1 MSVSKER
8 PFRFN
13 GTLSLF
19 PLASLNTAVE
29 TLLERVTGLDHLD
42 RLYQAQ
48 PTIAPQNFAQ
58 HVLDL
63 LRVRC
68 TVGEVDLHRVPRQGG
83 AILVANHPFGALE
96 GIILAALLSRPR
108 PDVKFMANF
117 LLTRV
122 PELRPYF
129 IAVDPFGQR
138 GAKQRNISPL
148 REAVRHVRRGGLLV
162 VFPAGEVS
170 HLQLQRRRVADPHW
184 SSTIARLV
192 RLTEAPVV
200 PAFFEG
206 ANGALFQSLGLLHPR
221 VRTALLPRE
230 LLNKADR
237 NIRLRIGE
245 PVPYTQLRTF
255 TDDDEMTSYL
265 RLRTYAL
272 GGFTAVAPQVEKLK
286 GRGTDLPPVAQPVSP
301 ALLAA
306 EVGALPVEQCLDR
319 SGNLAVYCAKSDQI
333 PALMQELGRLREL
346 TFRRTGEGTGKAR
359 DIDLYDAYYRH
370 LFVWNT
376 EVNEVVGAYRLGLS
390 DEILA
395 RFGKKGF
402 YSHSLFKYSTKLLKE
417 ISPAIELG
425 RSFVRPEYQ
434 RSYSPLLLLWKG
446 IGRFVATNP
455 RYRVLFGPVS
465 ISNDYEN
472 SSQQL
477 LVEFLRA
484 NNYLPDLAR
493 HVKPRR
499 PFRSPDSGLSREEI
513 ASLRDVD
520 QLSDTLSSIERD
532 GKGVPILIKQY
543 LKLGGRLLGFNVDPD
558 FSDALDGLIMVDLS
572 QTDLKVLA
580 RYMGKDEAHGFI
592 AYHTVAEQRSA

>member
-1 MSVSKER
+1 MSVSKVH
-8 PFRFN
+8 PFRLN

-19 PLASLNTAVE
+19 PLAPLNTAIE
-29 TLLERVTGLDHLD
+29 ALIERVTGLDSLD

-48 PTIAPQNFAQ
+48 PAIAPQDFAQ

-68 TVGEVDLHRVPRQGG
+68 NVGEMDLHRVPKQSG
-83 AILVANHPFGALE
+83 AILVANHPFGGLE
-96 GIILAALLSRPR
+96 GIILTALLSRPR

-138 GAKQRNISPL
+138 GAKQRNVGPL
-148 REAVRHVRRGGLLV
+148 REAVRHVRSGGLLV

-170 HLQLQRRRVADPHW
+170 HLQLRHRRVTDPRW

-221 VRTALLPRE
+221 LRTALLPRE

-237 NIRLRIGE
+237 SVRLRIGE
-245 PVPYTQLRTF
+245 PVPYTQLSTF
-255 TDDDEMTSYL
+255 ADDDEMTSYL
-265 RLRTYAL
+265 RLRAYAL
-272 GGFTAVAPQVEKLK
+272 GGLAAHSKADKP
-286 GRGTDLPPVAQPVSP
+286 RGGNADSTPVAQPVS
-301 ALLAA
+301 ATLLAA
-306 EVGALPVEQCLDR
+306 EVDALPVEQCLDR
-319 SGNLAVYCAKSDQI
+319 SGNLAVYFAQSGQI

-346 TFRRTGEGTGKAR
+346 TFRLTGEGTGKAR
-359 DIDLYDAYYRH
+359 DIDLYDAYYLH

-376 EVNEVVGAYRLGLS
+376 ETNELVGAYRLGLS
-390 DEILA
+390 DEILP

-434 RSYSPLLLLWKG
+434 RSYLPLLLLWKG
-446 IGRFVATNP
+446 IGRFVAANP

-472 SSQQL
+472 TSRQL

-499 PFRSPDSGLSREEI
+499 PFRSPDSGLSRHEI

-532 GKGVPILIKQY
+532 AKGVPILIRQY

-558 FSDALDGLIMVDLS
+558 FSDALDGLIMVDLG
-572 QTDLKVLA
+572 QTDTKVLA
-580 RYMGKDEAHGFI
+580 RYMGKEEAQRFI
-592 AYHTVAEQRSA
+592 AYNTVPEKRSA